1 MKSSRWKEFW
11 TVTLHA
17 QMRKSMEKGEEV
29 ELLLMDRF
37 DFAVISHCSLLPL
50 IISKLLLWPPC
61 CQVAMTMTK
70 KKKKSLVYLQ
80 INQGIVSI
88 FY

>member
-29 ELLLMDRF
+29 EFRLMDRF
-37 DFAVISHCSLLPL
+37 EFAVISLLPL